1 MKKIIF
7 ASHYTFAKGLKDTIE
22 YIIPNAPKIIAI
34 SAYLDNKPIE
44 DEIKDVMDTMDPK
57 DEVGVFTDLMSGS
70 VIQHFVPYVKKN
82 NIYLISGASVPAVM
96 AVILGS
102 MNEKLSDVLIRRC
115 LKDAQ
120 NQLVYV
126 NDALKVIDDEDE

>member
-44 DEIKDVMDTMDPK
+44 DEIKDVMDTMDPN
-57 DEVGVFTDLMSGS
+57 DEVVVFTDLMSGS
-70 VIQHFVPYVKKN
+70 VNQQFVPYVKKN
-82 NIYLISGASVPAVM
+82 NIYLISYAG
-96 AVILGS
+96 ILTQLILIAANVLA
-102 MNEKLSDVLIRRC
+102 MLKLDK
-115 LKDAQ
+115 KD
-120 NQLVYV
+120 
-126 NDALKVIDDEDE
+126 